1 MRAVP
6 PYSATERDA
15 AGRIPNDGAQS
26 LQMER
31 PHMTS
36 LRLHKLGL
44 GIALSFAAAFPAAA
58 KDIVWARYGDIDT
71 LDPHRATSTLSL
83 QVWSLIY
90 DTLLATDASGAPVP
104 NLAKS
109 WEVSPDGLV
118 YTFQLAEGVMC
129 HDGTPLDATDVKYTV
144 DRAFD
149 SASPSV
155 TQASWGPITSVEVV
169 DPLTVRFTLS
179 SPFVAMVPFLAD
191 SFSSILCDSSAGAE
205 GFGTTVAIGSGP
217 WKLDSWTK
225 GDRIVL
231 DRNDAYV
238 NHGKLAQNPG
248 APYMDRLIITTV
260 PEPQTRLAGLKT
272 GEIHIAEP
280 PLDDVAAL
288 ASSGEL
294 NIVIAENTGQNVFW
308 EFSVHRPPFND
319 KRVRQAVAHATDVD
333 TALMLIYGDLSIPE
347 QCPISRGVFGNDQ
360 EFCAQHRAQYDPEA
374 AKALLMEAGGWSPDN
389 PLEINLLVWTGG
401 KRDRLAE
408 VFQAQLAEVGIKA
421 NIEIMDIGTMNAR
434 VRQENETPEGIG
446 SMDMMTWSWYDP
458 DILYALWHSPGAYRG
473 YTSPELDAMLE
484 KTRVLSDPAER
495 KAAVEDVMAYLLG
508 NSIHVPLYTPGWEWV
523 FAARPEVEGFKV
535 APFVYPIFNDVT
547 F

>member
-1 MRAVP
+1 MNSFR
-6 PYSATERDA
+6 
-15 AGRIPNDGAQS
+15 
-26 LQMER
+26 
-31 PHMTS
+31 
-36 LRLHKLGL
+36 LRQLGL
-44 GIALSFAAAFPAAA
+44 GILLSCTVAIPAAA

-109 WEVSPDGLV
+109 FEVSADGLE
-118 YTFQLAEGVMC
+118 YTFLLVDGVMC

-149 SASPSV
+149 KANPSV
-155 TQASWGPITSVEVV
+155 TQASWGPITSAEVI
-169 DPLTVRFTLS
+169 DPLTVKLTLS
-179 SPFVAMVPFLAD
+179 SPFVAMIPFLAD
-191 SFSSILCDSSAGAE
+191 SFSSILCDSSKDAE
-205 GFGTTVAIGSGP
+205 GFGSTVAIGSGP

-225 GDRIVL
+225 GDKIVL
-231 DRNDAYV
+231 DKNASYV
-238 NHGKLAQNPG
+238 NHGKLAENPG
-248 APYMDRLIITTV
+248 APYMDRLVISTI

-272 GEIHIAEP
+272 GVIQIAEP

-288 ASSGEL
+288 KSSGEL

-319 KRVRQAVAHATDVD
+319 ERVRKAVAHATDVQ
-333 TALMLIYGDLSIPE
+333 TALTLIYGDLSIPE

-360 EFCAQHRAQYDPEA
+360 DFCAAHRAQYDPEA
-374 AKALLMEAGGWSPDN
+374 AKALLSEAGGWGPDN
-389 PLEINLLVWTGG
+389 PLEVNLLVWTGG
-401 KRDRLAE
+401 KRDRLGE

-434 VRQENETPEGIG
+434 VRQENETPTGIG

-458 DILYALWHSPGAYRG
+458 DILYALWHTPGAYRG

-484 KTRVLSDPAER
+484 KTRLLSDPVER
-495 KAAVEDVMAYLLG
+495 KEAVEDVMAYLLDH
-508 NSIHVPLYTPGWEWV
+508 SIHVPLYTPGWEWV
-523 FAARPEVEGFKV
+523 FAVRPEVEGFKV
-535 APFVYPIFNDVT
+535 APFVYPIFNDVK